1 MNCPF
6 CLGENTRVI
15 DSRLVT
21 EMNRVRRRRMC
32 ENCEQRFTTFE
43 IIEESFPMLVKS
55 DGSREAFNSEKAKA
69 GINRA
74 IEKRPVSAEQVDKV
88 IAFIEIQLRGV
99 AEKEIPAKQVGE
111 WVMTKLIDIDE
122 VAYVRFASVYR
133 SFQNVSAFQKEIE
146 RLQKSF
152 KSKAWLF

>member
-6 CLGENTRVI
+6 CKKENTRVV
-15 DSRLVT
+15 DSRMVT
-21 EMNRVRRRRMC
+21 EHNKIRRRRLC
-32 ENCEQRFTTFE
+32 EACGERFTTYE

-55 DGSREAFNSEKAKA
+55 NGSRESYNAVKARA

-74 IEKRPVSAEQVDKV
+74 IEKRPVSAEQVDSILV
-88 IAFIEIQLRGV
+88 HIENQLRGT
-99 AEKEIPAKQVGE
+99 AEKELPAKQIGE
-111 WVMTKLIDIDE
+111 WVMEKLIDIDE

-133 SFQNVSAFQKEIE
+133 SFQDVSAFQKEIE

-152 KSKAWLF
+152 ENNGT

>member
-6 CLGENTRVI
+6 CHTENTRVA

-21 EMNRVRRRRMC
+21 ESNKVRRRRLC
-32 ENCEQRFTTFE
+32 ESCEQRFTTYE
-43 IIEESFPMLVKS
+43 MIEESFPMLVKS
-55 DGSREAFNSEKAKA
+55 DGSREAFNAAKVRS

-74 IEKRPVSAEQVDKV
+74 IEKRPISAEVVDG
-88 IAFIEIQLRGV
+88 IILYIENQLRST
-99 AEKEIPAKQVGE
+99 AEKEIPAKQIGE
-111 WVMTKLIDIDE
+111 WVMEKLIDIDQ

-133 SFQNVSAFQKEIE
+133 SFQDVSAFQKEIE

-152 KSKAWLF
+152 ENNE

>member
-6 CLGENTRVI
+6 CHKENTRVI
-15 DSRLVT
+15 DSRLVQ
-21 EMNRVRRRRMC
+21 EGNKVRRRRLC
-32 ENCEQRFTTFE
+32 EACEQRFTTYE

-55 DGSREAFNSEKAKA
+55 DGRREAFNATKARA

-74 IEKRPVSAEQVDKV
+74 IEKRPVTAEQVDDV
-88 IAFIEIQLRGV
+88 IDFIESQLRSV
-99 AEKEIPAKQVGE
+99 AEKEIPAKQIGE
-111 WVMTKLIDIDE
+111 WIMEQLIDIDE

-133 SFQNVSAFQKEIE
+133 SFQDVSAFQKEIE

-152 KSKAWLF
+152 EEKK

>member
-6 CLGENTRVI
+6 CHIENTRVI
-15 DSRLVT
+15 DSRLVP
-21 EMNRVRRRRMC
+21 EGNKVRRRRLC
-32 ENCEQRFTTFE
+32 EACDQRFTTYE

-55 DGSREAFNSEKAKA
+55 NGSREAYNPAKVRS

-74 IEKRPVSAEQVDKV
+74 IEKRPISAEQVDK
-88 IAFIEIQLRGV
+88 IISYIENQLRGT
-99 AEKEIPAKQVGE
+99 AEKEIPAKQIGE
-111 WVMTKLIDIDE
+111 WIMECLIDIDE

-133 SFQNVSAFQKEIE
+133 SFQDVSAFQKEIE

-152 KSKAWLF
+152 EGNK

>member
-6 CLGENTRVI
+6 CHTENTRVA

-21 EMNRVRRRRMC
+21 ESNKVRRRRLC
-32 ENCEQRFTTFE
+32 EACGKRFTTYE
-43 IIEESFPMLVKS
+43 IIEESFPMLIKS
-55 DGSREAFNSEKAKA
+55 DGSREAFNAAKVTS

-74 IEKRPVSAEQVDKV
+74 IEKRPVSAEQVDSI
-88 IAFIEIQLRGV
+88 IAYIENQLRGT
-99 AEKEIPAKQVGE
+99 AEKEIPAKQIGE
-111 WVMTKLIDIDE
+111 WVMEQLIAIDQ

-133 SFQNVSAFQKEIE
+133 SFQDVSAFQKEIE

-152 KSKAWLF
+152 EEKK